1 MTSAASPSAPDSQPP
16 GALGSWV
23 LAARPKTLS
32 AASVPVLVGSACA
45 YALGGFA
52 AGPALAALAGALL
65 LQIGANFA
73 NDVYDYEKGADT
85 SERLG
90 PTRAVQAGLITPA
103 AMKRGMYVVFAL
115 SLLIGAY
122 LTAVAGPIILA
133 VGVVSILSAV
143 AYTGGPYPL
152 GYNGLGDLFVFV
164 FFGLIAVCG
173 TAFVQLGYVPALAVW
188 CSLPV
193 GALATAILVV
203 NNLRDHETDARAGKR
218 TLAVRWGPRAVVSEY
233 GLLLATAYAVPL
245 YLATGAAQGR
255 LVLLPLLTLPLA
267 RRLMRAV
274 ATESGRALNARLA
287 GTAQLLLLFG
297 VLLALGVALDPV
309 FFARSLGASFS
320 P

>member
-1 MTSAASPSAPDSQPP
+1 MTSAVSAPAPRPSPFS
-16 GALGSWV
+16 SWV

-45 YALGGFA
+45 YALDAFR

-85 SERLG
+85 AERLG
-90 PTRAVQAGLITPA
+90 PTRAVAAGLISPA

-122 LTAVAGPIILA
+122 LTAVAGPWILVIGVASII
-133 VGVVSILSAV
+133 SAV

-164 FFGLIAVCG
+164 FFGLVAVCG
-173 TAFVQLGYVPALAVW
+173 TVFVQAGDVPALAVW
-188 CSLPV
+188 CSVPV

-203 NNLRDHETDARAGKR
+203 NNLRDMEQDAKVGKR
-218 TLAVRWGPRAVVSEY
+218 TLAVRLGRRAVLAEY
-233 GLLLATAYAVPL
+233 GLLLAVSYAVPL
-245 YLATGAAQGR
+245 FLATSTARGR
-255 LVLLPLLTLPLA
+255 FVLLPLLTLPLA
-267 RRLMRAV
+267 RRLMLALRS
-274 ATESGRALNARLA
+274 ESGRALNPRLA
-287 GTAQLLLLFG
+287 GTAKLLLLFG
-297 VLLALGVALDPV
+297 LLFSLGIALDELWLEPKVAL
-309 FFARSLGASFS
+309 SLLR
-320 P
+320 